1 MTHLGSRLE
10 STERQAGR
18 KHGLLLVSMSCL
30 PVLGA
35 VLLAPLQP
43 QMLEHFSETA
53 GVNAL
58 VPLTITAPALMIGL
72 LAFAAGRIADSL
84 GRIRLLTVA
93 LVLYSVCGIA
103 PLLLDSLPLIVL
115 SRLGV
120 GIAEAGI
127 MTCCTTLIADYF
139 TGKQRARYFG
149 LQIAFTSLSAVVFIA
164 LGGALAQ
171 DTWRTPFWLYSVG
184 IVFAVVVPFV
194 LWQPNAD
201 TESGTVHSLAW
212 RPLAL
217 PLTVTLFGGAVFYTP
232 IVQIPLKL
240 DGVGIDNPGTIGAI
254 SAIVAVATAAS
265 AFMFGRIS
273 DRGPKVL
280 LPRAFGVAGVGL
292 VIVGL
297 APSAAM
303 VAAGGIVASAGSG
316 MLLPTLLMW
325 VIGEL
330 EFAQRARGT
339 GAFTASIFL
348 GQFLSPLVVL
358 AFALALGGLTAA
370 LAALGVLAVLTA
382 LLLRSSQSVRKLS
395 LQS

>member
-1 MTHLGSRLE
+1 MQHKPISPDV
-10 STERQAGR
+10 
-18 KHGLLLVSMSCL
+18 H
-30 PVLGA
+30 
-35 VLLAPLQP
+35 
-43 QMLEHFSETA
+43 
-53 GVNAL
+53 
-58 VPLTITAPALMIGL
+58 
-72 LAFAAGRIADSL
+72 AAD
-84 GRIRLLTVA
+84 
-93 LVLYSVCGIA
+93 
-103 PLLLDSLPLIVL
+103 
-115 SRLGV
+115 
-120 GIAEAGI
+120 
-127 MTCCTTLIADYF
+127 
-139 TGKQRARYFG
+139 
-149 LQIAFTSLSAVVFIA
+149 
-164 LGGALAQ
+164 
-171 DTWRTPFWLYSVG
+171 FWLACG
-184 IVFAVVVPFV
+184 
-194 LWQPNAD
+194 
-201 TESGTVHSLAW
+201 
-212 RPLAL
+212 
-217 PLTVTLFGGAVFYTP
+217 
-232 IVQIPLKL
+232 
-240 DGVGIDNPGTIGAI
+240 
-254 SAIVAVATAAS
+254 AIVAVATAAS

-280 LPRAFGVAGVGL
+280 LPMAFGVAGVGL